1 MPMFDF
7 YCPTCQKTFEEL
19 VFDDANAPCPHCGNT
34 GTERRLSIP
43 SPLKT
48 GAFPYKV
55 GPVHPLA
62 RKMAQANA
70 PACGSCASG
79 QCGMGGMDA
88 GGQCGMGTGGCGAG
102 GCGM

>member
-19 VFDDANAPCPHCGNT
+19 VFDDTNAPCPHCGNT

-62 RKMAQANA
+62 KKMARANT

-88 GGQCGMGTGGCGAG
+88 GGCGAG
-102 GCGM
+102 GCCM